1 MKRYSLLLYVLIL
14 VLCSFGVAS
23 GTTDNFK
30 ATQTGLFPLLD
41 HGDYR
46 AWSIEWAD
54 NSAAQDGL
62 LFNPWQHVLNVAD
75 INSEFDSTEAIAQ
88 GKDSVDGK
96 ILSAKAAPD
105 SESTMFYLLASGL
118 IGLTV
123 FGRKFRRS

>member
-1 MKRYSLLLYVLIL
+1 MKRNSLLLYALIL
-14 VLCSFGVAS
+14 VLCSFGVAG
-23 GTTDNFK
+23 GTTDNIK
-30 ATQTGLFPLLD
+30 APQTGLFPLLD
-41 HGDYR
+41 HGYYHT
-46 AWSIEWAD
+46 WGIEWAD
-54 NSAAQDGL
+54 NSAAQDG

-75 INSEFDSTEAIAQ
+75 INFELDSNEVTAQ
-88 GKDSVDGK
+88 VKDSVDGK

>member
-1 MKRYSLLLYVLIL
+1 MKRYSLLLYALIL

-41 HGDYR
+41 HGDYHT
-46 AWSIEWAD
+46 WGIEWAD
-54 NSAAQDGL
+54 NSAAQDG

-75 INSEFDSTEAIAQ
+75 INFEFDSNEVTAQ
-88 GKDSVDGK
+88 GKGSVDGNT
-96 ILSAKAAPD
+96 LSAKAAPD
-105 SESTMFYLLASGL
+105 SESTMFFLLASGL

>member
-1 MKRYSLLLYVLIL
+1 MKRNSLLLYALIL

-23 GTTDNFK
+23 GTTNSIK
-30 ATQTGLFPLLD
+30 ARQPGLFPLLD
-41 HGDYR
+41 HGYYHT
-46 AWSIEWAD
+46 WGIEWAD
-54 NSAAQDGL
+54 NSAAQDD

-75 INSEFDSTEAIAQ
+75 INFELDSNEVTAQ
-88 GKDSVDGK
+88 VKDSVDGK

-123 FGRKFRRS
+123 FGRKFRRN

>member
-1 MKRYSLLLYVLIL
+1 MKKFSLLLYALIL
-14 VLCSFGVAS
+14 VICSFGVAS

-41 HGDYR
+41 HGYYHT
-46 AWSIEWAD
+46 WGIEWTD

-62 LFNPWQHVLNVAD
+62 FNLRQHVSNVAD
-75 INSEFDSTEAIAQ
+75 INFEFDSNEVTAQ
-88 GKDSVDGK
+88 GKDSADGK

-105 SESTMFYLLASGL
+105 SESTMFFLFASGL

-123 FGRKFRRS
+123 CGRKYRRS

>member
-1 MKRYSLLLYVLIL
+1 MKKFSLLLYTLIL

-23 GTTDNFK
+23 GTTDNTK
-30 ATQTGLFPLLD
+30 ARQPGLFPLLD
-41 HGDYR
+41 HGDYL

-62 LFNPWQHVLNVAD
+62 FNPWQHVLNVAD
-75 INSEFDSTEAIAQ
+75 INFEFNSNEAIAQ

-96 ILSAKAAPD
+96 SLSAKAAPD
-105 SESTMFYLLASGL
+105 SESTMFFLLASGL

-123 FGRKFRRS
+123 FGRKFRKS

>member
-1 MKRYSLLLYVLIL
+1 MKKFSLLLYTLIL

-23 GTTDNFK
+23 GTTDNIK
-30 ATQTGLFPLLD
+30 APQTGLFPLLG

-46 AWSIEWAD
+46 VWGIEWAD

-62 LFNPWQHVLNVAD
+62 FNPRQHVLNVAD
-75 INSEFDSTEAIAQ
+75 INFKFDSTKAIAQ
-88 GKDSVDGK
+88 GKDSADGK
-96 ILSAKAAPD
+96 SLSAKAAPD
-105 SESTMFYLLASGL
+105 SESTMFFLLAFGL

>member
-1 MKRYSLLLYVLIL
+1 MKRYSLLLYALIL
-14 VLCSFGVAS
+14 VLCSSGVAS

-30 ATQTGLFPLLD
+30 ARQPVLFPLLD
-41 HGDYR
+41 HGDYHT
-46 AWSIEWAD
+46 WGIEWAD
-54 NSAAQDGL
+54 NSAAQDG

-75 INSEFDSTEAIAQ
+75 INFEFDSNEVTAQ

-96 ILSAKAAPD
+96 ILSAKAAPN
-105 SESTMFYLLASGL
+105 SESTVFFLLASGL